1 MSSNAVSED
10 LISKIVGYKI
20 VKGDFRE
27 RNENLPMRIAV
38 LGEANESN
46 QVNLDLTP
54 KEITSVQQAGN
65 LYGYGSPIYH
75 VIRILK
81 PSLGEGVGSIP
92 VVVYPQAKAG
102 GATAQVFDIVPVGTA
117 TKSGTHTLVIA
128 GRKGLEGARYDIRI
142 EKDDTVADITAK
154 IEDAVNAVLGSPVS
168 ADSTNLKATLTS
180 KWMGLTAA
188 GITVS
193 VDTNNDSLGISYGI
207 NGVASGSGT
216 PNVTPALESFSNDW
230 NTIVINTYGTVPSVM
245 DALENFNGIPDPE
258 NPTGRYFGII
268 WKPFIALIGS
278 VAEDPSNVTAPR
290 KDQVTIALCP
300 APLSKGLPFEAAA
313 NMAVLFAR
321 QAQDTP
327 HLDVAGRFYP
337 DMPAPTSIGAMAN
350 YLNRDTIV
358 KKGCSTVD
366 LVGGRYQVQDFVTTY
381 HKDGENPPQ
390 YRYCRNLMIDFNVK
404 YGYYLKEL
412 INVAEHAIASD
423 SDIVSVAKV
432 VKPKQWKQI
441 VSEYADS
448 LVKRGLTVDPKFMQ
462 DSIVVNIST
471 VNPDRL
477 ETSFNYKRSGFARIA
492 STTAAAGFN
501 FGTLNA

>member
-27 RNENLPMRIAV
+27 RNENLPIRIAV
-38 LGEANESN
+38 LGEANEAN
-46 QVNLDLTP
+46 QLNLDLTP
-54 KEITSVQQAGN
+54 KEITSIQQAGD

-75 VIRILK
+75 IIRILK
-81 PSLGEGVGSIP
+81 PSVGEGVGSIP
-92 VVVYPQAKAG
+92 VVVYPQAKAV

-117 TKSGTHTLVIA
+117 TKNGTHTLVIA
-128 GRKGLEGARYDIRI
+128 GRKGLEGSRYDISI

-154 IEDAVNAVLGSPVS
+154 IEDAVNSVLGSPVT

-180 KWMGLTAA
+180 KWKGLTAS
-188 GITVS
+188 GITVY
-193 VDTNNDSLGISYGI
+193 VDTNNDSLGITYGI
-207 NGVASGSGT
+207 NDVASGSGT
-216 PNVTPALESFSNDW
+216 PSITAALDSFGNDW
-230 NTIVINTYGTVPSVM
+230 NTFVVNSYGLVNSAM
-245 DALENFNGIPDPE
+245 DALENFNGVPDPE

-268 WKPFIALIGS
+268 WKPFIALTGS
-278 VAEDPSNVTAPR
+278 VAENPSNITESR
-290 KDQVTIALCP
+290 KDQVTIAVCP
-300 APLSKGLPFEAAA
+300 APLSKGLQFEAAA
-313 NMAVLFAR
+313 NMAVLFAK

-327 HLDVAGRFYP
+327 HLDVSGRFYP
-337 DMPAPTSIGAMAN
+337 DMPTPTSIGAMAN
-350 YLNRDTIV
+350 YLNRDKIV

-390 YRYCRNLMIDFNVK
+390 FRYCRNLIIDFNVK
-404 YGYYLKEL
+404 YGYYLNEL
-412 INVAEHAIASD
+412 INVVDHAIAAD
-423 SDIVSVAKV
+423 SDTVSAAKV

-441 VSEYADS
+441 VSEYAES
-448 LVKRGLTVDPKFMQ
+448 LAKRGLIVEPRFMQ

-477 ETSFNYKRSGFARIA
+477 ETSFKYKRSGFARIS